1 MDMNGVL
8 QLMDEDLKKVE
19 LQFQENLR
27 SDVSLI
33 PTVGRYVLRSGGK
46 RVRPLLVL
54 LAARLCGYRG
64 ERAVPLASIVEFIH
78 TATLLHDD
86 VVDNADLRRGK
97 ESANAVW
104 GNEASVLVGDFLFS
118 KSFSLMVADGDLRVL
133 RAMSDATTR
142 MAEGEVLELLK
153 TSDLETLEQEY
164 LEVVTNKTAVLL
176 AAACEIGG
184 LLGGAGDDRI
194 AALRG
199 YGMELGVA
207 FQLLDDCLDYVGD
220 QEAFGKEV
228 GIDLAEGKITLPL
241 IHALRQCTPEER
253 ALVQAA
259 LDKDEISP
267 EDLQGVS
274 RLIAS
279 YGGIDFT
286 RAQARERI
294 ARAKA
299 LLACFPPCVEREA
312 LEAVAD
318 YVVNRD
324 R

>member
-1 MDMNGVL
+1 MNDVL
-8 QLMDEDLKKVE
+8 QLMDEELKKVE

-54 LAARLCGYRG
+54 LTARLCGYRG

-118 KSFSLMVADGDLRVL
+118 RSFSLMVADGDLRVL

-164 LEVVTNKTAVLL
+164 LEVVINKTAVLL

-184 LLGGAGDDRI
+184 LLGGVGEDRLG
-194 AALRG
+194 ALRD

-259 LDKDEISP
+259 LDRDELSP
-267 EDLQGVS
+267 EDLRGVS
-274 RLIAS
+274 RLIES
-279 YGGIDFT
+279 YAGIDFT

-318 YVVNRD
+318 YVVTRD

>member
-1 MDMNGVL
+1 MPSVL

-27 SDVSLI
+27 SEVSLI

-54 LAARLCGYRG
+54 LTARLCGYRG

-86 VVDNADLRRGK
+86 VVDNADLRRGQ

-118 KSFSLMVADGDLRVL
+118 KSFSLLVADGDLRIL

-164 LEVVTNKTAVLL
+164 LEVVVNKTAVLL
-176 AAACEIGG
+176 AAACEIGA
-184 LLGGAGDDRI
+184 LLGDAPEREV

-199 YGMELGVA
+199 YGMEVGIA
-207 FQLLDDCLDYVGD
+207 FQLMDDCLDYVAD
-220 QEAFGKEV
+220 ESAFGKEV
-228 GIDLAEGKITLPL
+228 GTDLAEGKITLPL
-241 IHALRQCTPEER
+241 IHALRQCER
-253 ALVQAA
+253 GEREAVRAV
-259 LDKDEISP
+259 LDKDAVAP
-267 EDLQGVS
+267 EDLVAVT
-274 RLIAS
+274 RLIEKF
-279 YGGIDFT
+279 GGIAFT
-286 RAQARERI
+286 RAQAQGRV
-294 ARAKA
+294 ARAKE
-299 LLACFPPCVEREA
+299 LLGGFPPSPEREA

-318 YVVNRD
+318 YVVTRD